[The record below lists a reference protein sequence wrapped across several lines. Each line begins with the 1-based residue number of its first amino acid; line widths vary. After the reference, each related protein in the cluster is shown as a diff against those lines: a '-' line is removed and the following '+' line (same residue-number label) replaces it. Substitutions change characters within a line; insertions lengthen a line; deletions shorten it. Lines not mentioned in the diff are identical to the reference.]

1 MYYRKINLYKSH
13 VYLLTYENKAVLPC
27 FFFFINE
34 TNKKIPIFVSI
45 QVENENEGEEEE
57 EAIMIMI
64 Q

>member
-1 MYYRKINLYKSH
+1 MFI
-13 VYLLTYENKAVLPC
+13 YLLMKTKRC
-27 FFFFINE
+27 FLVSFFFINE